1 MTEVKK
7 PAAKRKVNSFV
18 PLETSVS
25 KERQGVLYKQ
35 ILKHTASGNKLLLKI
50 YSDSYDFQCYA
61 KVEIYDP
68 VTLKWNHLE
77 SIPYSLMETP
87 GKLVHSIPFG
97 VKAEVISYRFAND
110 RNTLLNKAKLIL
122 E

>member
-7 PAAKRKVNSFV
+7 PAAKRTVDSFV

-25 KERQGVLYKQ
+25 KESQGVLYKQ

-61 KVEIYDP
+61 KVEMYDP
-68 VTLKWNHLE
+68 VNLKWNHLE

-87 GKLVHSIPFG
+87 GKLVYSIPIG
-97 VKAEVISYRFAND
+97 AKAEVISYWFVND